1 MTNSFV
7 NGFEE
12 SHHVL
17 VRSASNS
24 IGTRVE
30 SEVEKF
36 SLTFLPSKFVQPSVA
51 GLEKWERQLSRC
63 LETLSTDKLHP

>member
-17 VRSASNS
+17 VRSAFNS
-24 IGTRVE
+24 TGTRAG
-30 SEVEKF
+30 SELEKF
-36 SLTFLPSKFVQPSVA
+36 SLTFLPSKSGLPSVA

-63 LETLSTDKLHP
+63 LETLSTDKLHL